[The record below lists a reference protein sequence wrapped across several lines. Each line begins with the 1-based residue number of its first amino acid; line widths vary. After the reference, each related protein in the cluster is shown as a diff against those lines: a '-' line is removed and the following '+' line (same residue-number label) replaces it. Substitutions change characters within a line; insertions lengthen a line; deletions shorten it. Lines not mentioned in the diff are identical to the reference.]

1 MPVERLRKYL
11 EENHVKFVTVSH
23 SPAFTAQEIAATAHV
38 PGRELAKTVMVKLD
52 GTMAMVVLP
61 APEKVSANRL
71 KRVTGSKEVELA
83 SEREFAE
90 LFPKCEVGAMPPFGN
105 LWGMDVY
112 ADEQLREDEQI
123 AFNAGSHTELVKLA
137 YTDFERLVKPTV
149 ADLSTH
155 D

>member
-23 SPAFTAQEIAATAHV
+23 SPAFTAQEIAASAHV
-38 PGRELAKTVMVKLD
+38 PGKELAKTVMVKLD
-52 GTMAMVVLP
+52 GEMAMVVLP

-71 KRVTGSKEVELA
+71 REVTGAAEVELA

-105 LWGMDVY
+105 LWGMEVF
-112 ADEQLREDEQI
+112 ADQHLREDEQI
-123 AFNAGSHTELVKLA
+123 AFNAGSHTELVKLS
-137 YTDFERLVKPTV
+137 YTDYERLVKPTI
-149 ADLSTH
+149 ANLSTRN
-155 D
+155 